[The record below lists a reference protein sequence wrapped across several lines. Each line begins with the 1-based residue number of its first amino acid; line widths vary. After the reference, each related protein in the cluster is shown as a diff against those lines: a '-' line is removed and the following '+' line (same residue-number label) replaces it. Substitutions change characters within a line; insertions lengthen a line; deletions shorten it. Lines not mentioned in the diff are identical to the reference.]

1 MTEPS
6 PEVLIQPDADFTA
19 EVAAA
24 PSPTELPAPDEEHA
38 LDDFAAEPGQ
48 PSVEDSPREV
58 ARKVIAARKRQAKKP
73 EKVVDVVADTETP
86 SVIVPEA
93 APVTGALFEEARTE
107 FAPEAQPTDPIPSAM
122 PTATPDV
129 SEDVA
134 ATPVLQEVT
143 SRVLEAVELEP
154 ARPEHSERVVAVDEF
169 RAREAAA
176 AKSDRG
182 WTRVPEKPSPE
193 RHDRL
198 LTPLA
203 SEVDS
208 IDPEIQPP
216 MFGEAG
222 QARQRLEMLPLAL
235 VLGLGLV
242 IGYAAGYVVGNREQP
257 QLASEVAETQ
267 RPTLP
272 SQSGQSSSGAQ
283 APTTGSSTPRAATEQ
298 IVATG
303 KPSPPLASAPP
314 SAAPTTGIPPSRPAS
329 TPAAAPRAAT
339 AGRLVVTSNPV
350 KASVTINGRWRG
362 RTPLTIDPLRFGK
375 YDVRVVQPGYEVA
388 REQFALSADLAS
400 KTIDVALRP
409 AKKQASAEAPK
420 PRASQTPTPTAPPP
434 PKPQPTSVAA
444 KLAASTGELVVDS
457 RPQGATVFV
466 DGKEVGVTPLRLDG
480 QRVGSHHVQLVLTD
494 HQTWTTTTKVEA
506 QGVARVSGS
515 LERIRD

>member
-1 MTEPS
+1 MSE
-6 PEVLIQPDADFTA
+6 
-19 EVAAA
+19 EVAA
-24 PSPTELPAPDEEHA
+24 PPVS
-38 LDDFAAEPGQ
+38 Q
-48 PSVEDSPREV
+48 EV
-58 ARKVIAARKRQAKKP
+58 A
-73 EKVVDVVADTETP
+73 
-86 SVIVPEA
+86 
-93 APVTGALFEEARTE
+93 
-107 FAPEAQPTDPIPSAM
+107 
-122 PTATPDV
+122 
-129 SEDVA
+129 
-134 ATPVLQEVT
+134 

-154 ARPEHSERVVAVDEF
+154 ARPERVVAVEEF

-176 AKSDRG
+176 PKSDRA

-208 IDPEIQPP
+208 IDPEVPPP
-216 MFGEAG
+216 MFVEAG

-242 IGYAAGYVVGNREQP
+242 IGYATGYIVGNREQP

-272 SQSGQSSSGAQ
+272 SQSGQSSPGAQ

-339 AGRLVVTSNPV
+339 AGRLLVTSNPV
-350 KASVTINGRWRG
+350 KASVTINGRCRG

-400 KTIDVALRP
+400 KTIDVALLP
-409 AKKQASAEAPK
+409 AKKQASGEAPK
-420 PRASQTPTPTAPPP
+420 PRASLTPPPRTSKPPP
-434 PKPQPTSVAA
+434 PPPPSVSS
-444 KLAASTGELVVDS
+444 KLAASTGALYVDS
-457 RPQGATVFV
+457 RPQGARVFV
-466 DGKEVGVTPLRLDG
+466 DGKEVGVTPLQLEG

-494 HQTWTTTTKVEA
+494 HQTWTSTTKIEA
-506 QGVARVSGS
+506 QGVARVTGS
-515 LERIRD
+515 LERIR

>member
-1 MTEPS
+1 M
-6 PEVLIQPDADFTA
+6 
-19 EVAAA
+19 
-24 PSPTELPAPDEEHA
+24 
-38 LDDFAAEPGQ
+38 
-48 PSVEDSPREV
+48 
-58 ARKVIAARKRQAKKP
+58 
-73 EKVVDVVADTETP
+73 
-86 SVIVPEA
+86 
-93 APVTGALFEEARTE
+93 
-107 FAPEAQPTDPIPSAM
+107 
-122 PTATPDV
+122 
-129 SEDVA
+129 
-134 ATPVLQEVT
+134 T

-154 ARPEHSERVVAVDEF
+154 ARPELSERVVAVDEF

-222 QARQRLEMLPLAL
+222 QVRQRLEMLPLAL

-257 QLASEVAETQ
+257 QLASEVTDTQ
-267 RPTLP
+267 RPASP
-272 SQSGQSSSGAQ
+272 SQSGQSSPGAQ

-339 AGRLVVTSNPV
+339 AGRLVVTSNPA

-388 REQFALSADLAS
+388 REQ
-400 KTIDVALRP
+400 VR
-409 AKKQASAEAPK
+409 
-420 PRASQTPTPTAPPP
+420 
-434 PKPQPTSVAA
+434 SV
-444 KLAASTGELVVDS
+444 G
-457 RPQGATVFV
+457 
-466 DGKEVGVTPLRLDG
+466 
-480 QRVGSHHVQLVLTD
+480 
-494 HQTWTTTTKVEA
+494 
-506 QGVARVSGS
+506 
-515 LERIRD
+515 